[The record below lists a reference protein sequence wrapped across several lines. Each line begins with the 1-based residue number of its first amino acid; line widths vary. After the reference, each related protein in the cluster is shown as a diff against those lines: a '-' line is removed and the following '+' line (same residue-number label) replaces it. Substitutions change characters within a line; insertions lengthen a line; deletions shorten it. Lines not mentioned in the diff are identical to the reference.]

1 LGNGII
7 TVQNFAWR
15 VWRKRPES
23 GGICACG
30 HTARVPDPRERT
42 RPSVKLREGVSDGV
56 ASIHYPE
63 PGAED
68 QPLVDT
74 AVERVLPGAWENQ
87 SASIEAARIGVPPN
101 LPNRSSFISLG
112 EPGLEGQVL
121 TINLVLQTE
130 PGGRKPERFC
140 IMYIGRVAQ

>member
-1 LGNGII
+1 MPAATPHGFPIR
-7 TVQNFAWR
+7 A
-15 VWRKRPES
+15 S
-23 GGICACG
+23 GLDHRLSYG
-30 HTARVPDPRERT
+30 
-42 RPSVKLREGVSDGV
+42 KGVSDGV

-74 AVERVLPGAWENQ
+74 AVERVLLGAWENQ

-140 IMYIGRVAQ
+140 IMYKRGPVASPDFPLFIDA